1 MIGSRRASCY
11 VARMNAKEGLSL
23 IVASLVVTAAAC
35 SKTSAP
41 VADRQAAG
49 LGDAGPSAAAPESPA
64 RTARPVSAPLP
75 SLPTVTGAGRFAIP
89 GRAEAAIEVVLP
101 ERRAAKPPL
110 LIAFHSTGEEPENIV
125 AAFDLVEKAASLGFV
140 AIAPRAGYRDTKH
153 PPDVDHPA
161 DWGGSS
167 WNMWAASADANEDL
181 RYVRALIDA
190 AQKSWGVDATR
201 VYTAGFS
208 NGAYFSYFVA
218 ASMPDRIAGFAAMSG
233 GWSTDACP
241 TRTDRDGTSLHL
253 MQTSAPA
260 GREMTCTSIFADKT
274 FPSRCRVTPTNK
286 LHAPRPSARVP
297 FGYVAHYSLDDA
309 VSVAWSCLLA
319 ESLGA
324 RAKTMIRARETNGTT
339 GHYPMPDFIG
349 GAFDFFARRTSA
361 E

>member
-1 MIGSRRASCY
+1 
-11 VARMNAKEGLSL
+11 MNAKDWLSL
-23 IVASLVVTAAAC
+23 MLASLVVTAAAC
-35 SKTSAP
+35 SKTPTSAP
-41 VADRQAAG
+41 VADGQAAVASVSG
-49 LGDAGPSAAAPESPA
+49 PPSA
-64 RTARPVSAPLP
+64 LP
-75 SLPTVTGAGRFAIP
+75 NVTGKGRFAIP
-89 GRAEAAIEVVLP
+89 GRAEAAIEVVVP
-101 ERRAAKPPL
+101 EPHAAKPPL
-110 LIAFHSTGEEPENIV
+110 LIAFHATGEEPENIV

-140 AIAPRAGYRDTKH
+140 VIAPRAGYRETPH

-190 AQKSWGVDATR
+190 ASKNWGVDTTR

-208 NGAYFSYFVA
+208 NGAFFSYFAA

-241 TRTDRDGTSLHL
+241 ARTDEDGTSLYL
-253 MQTSAPA
+253 MHTSAPA
-260 GREMTCTSIFADKT
+260 AKEMTCASIFADKT
-274 FPSRCRVTPTNK
+274 LPPKCRVSPKNK

-297 FGYVAHYSLDDA
+297 FGYLAHYSQDDA

-319 ESLGA
+319 EGLGA
-324 RAKTMIRARETNGTT
+324 RAKTMIRSRETDGTT

-349 GAFDFFARRTSA
+349 GAFKFFAKRTNA